1 MCRSLK
7 ILLLLFAVGLGAPLL
22 HVVAARQIP
31 AVNFSRDIQ
40 PIFQAHC
47 VGCHGSKKQEAN
59 LRLDEKASALRV
71 ITPGQ
76 SAQTRLLQRLLGLNG
91 EPRMPLHHA
100 ALPLAQIELIK
111 HWIDEGA
118 IWSLGDSE
126 QSAIRNP
133 QSAIQKH
140 WAFVAPTRPVI
151 PAVKNKAWVK
161 NPIDNFVLA
170 KLEQHGL
177 APSPEAA
184 KTQLIRRVS
193 LDLTGL
199 PPTIEEVENFVADTS
214 PNAYEKLVDRLL
226 SSPHYGEQWGRH
238 WLDVARYA
246 DTNGFEKDQAR
257 TIWPYRDW
265 VIKAFNQNMPFDQFT
280 TEQLAGDLLPQ
291 HPDQQQALDQKI
303 ATGFLRNSM
312 RNEEG
317 SVYPEQFRVESL
329 TDRVDTM
336 GKAFLGLTINCAQCH
351 THKFDPIKHDEYYKF
366 YAFFNS
372 DEEPYLE
379 VPSEEIRKKRAEITS
394 KITHIEDELLARDM
408 DLQRRL
414 TEWEKQSL
422 NYHDDWETLKIDE
435 FFSSRAKVEEYC
447 DDGSIRV
454 ESYRYTDATFFIK
467 AKTQRKNITGFR
479 LELLTDPALR
489 RNGPGVSENGTLSLS
504 EFTAE
509 ATPVGAKQPGEIIF
523 SQAQADFE
531 RPDAPV
537 KFAIDGDQQTGW
549 NSDAGPGLRNQ
560 DRKIVFTTKTPIGGE
575 GGTNLSFA
583 LFHQQG
589 KVQITGRLRLAVTTA
604 ATPGF
609 DPLPATV
616 RRIISLPAQQR
627 TEAQQREV
635 LRYFI
640 SLDEKSVAAKKAIE
654 EVIKEWPDSTTT
666 LTLAARSTPRETKI
680 FKRGDW
686 RNKGETVTPD
696 TPSFLNPL
704 PKDAPRN
711 RLGLAQWVVAKEN
724 PLTARVIVN
733 RVWQQYFGNGFV
745 ASPEDFGTRCEAPS
759 HPELLDW
766 LAVAFR
772 DGIADCGMG
781 IADCG
786 TQAKNPS
793 SKWGMKAIHRLIV
806 TSATYRQS
814 SQINPQSQIRNP
826 QSEDPYN
833 KWLARAPRLRVEAET
848 IRDLSFAAAG
858 LLSHK
863 IGGAPV
869 FPPIPD
875 GVLDLA
881 FGGAMKWETSQGEDR
896 YRRAMYT
903 FWKRSVPYPSLST
916 FDAPNAD
923 VSCPRRIR
931 SNTPLQALTTLNDKL
946 FMEAAQGL
954 ALRVWKEGGN
964 NDRSKLHYAFQL
976 CTARKPDQLEEQEL
990 LTLLQTEYENFQGK
1004 TAMAVYVSAADLA
1017 NLPPDVD
1024 LHKVAAWTMVA
1035 RVLLNLDETITRK

>member
-1 MCRSLK
+1 MQSVLRKL
-7 ILLLLFAVGLGAPLL
+7 IFVIFAFTLIV
-22 HVVAARQIP
+22 
-31 AVNFSRDIQ
+31 
-40 PIFQAHC
+40 PIF
-47 VGCHGSKKQEAN
+47 
-59 LRLDEKASALRV
+59 KASAV
-71 ITPGQ
+71 
-76 SAQTRLLQRLLGLNG
+76 
-91 EPRMPLHHA
+91 
-100 ALPLAQIELIK
+100 K
-111 HWIDEGA
+111 KDEGRGMKDA
-118 IWSLGDSE
+118 P
-126 QSAIRNP
+126 RNP
-133 QSAIQKH
+133 KSETIAH
-140 WAFVAPTRPVI
+140 WSFVAPVRPAI
-151 PAVKNKAWVK
+151 PVVKNKAWVK

-170 KLEQHGL
+170 KLEQNGL
-177 APSPEAA
+177 APSLEAS
-184 KTQLIRRVS
+184 KTHLIRRVS

-199 PPTIEEVENFVADTS
+199 PPTIAEVEKYVADTS
-214 PNAYEKLVDRLL
+214 PDAYEKLVDRLL
-226 SSPHYGEQWGRH
+226 ASPHYGEQWGRH

-280 TEQLAGDLLPQ
+280 IEQLAGDLLP
-291 HPDQQQALDQKI
+291 HPTLDQKV

-317 SVYPEQFRVESL
+317 SVYPEQFRVEGL
-329 TDRVDTM
+329 IDRVDTM
-336 GKAFLGLTINCAQCH
+336 GKAFFGLTINCAQCH
-351 THKFDPIKHDEYYKF
+351 THKFDPIKHHEYYQF

-372 DEEPYLE
+372 DEEPYVE
-379 VPSEEIRKKRAEITS
+379 VPDEAVSKKRTEIAS
-394 KITHIEDELLARDM
+394 KIANIENELMTRDA
-408 DLQRRL
+408 DFTRRL
-414 TEWEKQSL
+414 NEWEAQTRSYK
-422 NYHDDWETLKIDE
+422 DDWEPLKIDE

-454 ESYRYTDATFFIK
+454 ESYRYLDATFFMK

-479 LELLTDPALR
+479 LELLTDPSLR

-509 ATPVGAKQPGEIIF
+509 AVPDGAAKAEKIIF
-523 SQAQADFE
+523 SNAQADFE

-549 NSDAGPGLRNQ
+549 NSDAGAGLRNQ
-560 DRKIVFTTKTPIGGE
+560 ERKIVFTAKAPISND

-583 LFHQQG
+583 MFHQQG
-589 KVQITGRLRLAVTTA
+589 KVQITGRLRLSVTSA

-609 DPLPATV
+609 DPLPSNV
-616 RRIISLPAQQR
+616 RRIISLPAKER
-627 TEAQQREV
+627 TGAQEQEV

-640 SLDEKSVAAKKAIE
+640 SIDEKSAVAKKAIE
-654 EVIKEWPDSTTT
+654 EAIKDWPDSTTS
-666 LTLAARSTPRETKI
+666 LALAVRSTPRETKI

-686 RNKGETVTPD
+686 KNKGEIVTPD
-696 TPSFLNPL
+696 TPSFLHPF

-711 RLGLAQWVVAKEN
+711 RLGLAQWVVSKEN

-733 RVWQQYFGNGFV
+733 RIWQQYFGQGFV
-745 ASPEDFGTRCEAPS
+745 ASPEDFGTRCEVPS

-766 LAVAFR
+766 LALAFR
-772 DGIADCGMG
+772 DGSGLTRYSTRSGSDLVPREGDPVAT
-781 IADCG
+781 AHG
-786 TQAKNPS
+786 TVPS
-793 SKWGMKAIHRLIV
+793 VWNLKALHKLIV

-814 SQINPQSQIRNP
+814 SKITPELQ
-826 QSEDPYN
+826 EKDPYN
-833 KWLARAPRLRVEAET
+833 HWLARAPRLRVEAET
-848 IRDLSFAAAG
+848 IRDLSLSAAG

-881 FGGAMKWETSQGEDR
+881 FGGAMKWETSKGEDR

-923 VSCPRRIR
+923 VSCPRRIS

-954 ALRVWKEGGN
+954 ALRVWKEGGDD
-964 NDRSKLHYAFQL
+964 DRAKLIYAFQL
-976 CTARKPDQLEEQEL
+976 CTSRKPDKLEEQEL
-990 LTLLQTEYENFQGK
+990 LTMLQTEYENFKGK
-1004 TAMAVYVSAADLA
+1004 TASAVYVSAADLE
-1017 NLPPDVD
+1017 NIPPDVD
-1024 LHKVAAWTMVA
+1024 LHKVAAWTMVV
-1035 RVLLNLDETITRK
+1035 RVLLNLDEMITRK

>member
-1 MCRSLK
+1 MQSVLRKL
-7 ILLLLFAVGLGAPLL
+7 IFVIFALTLIV
-22 HVVAARQIP
+22 
-31 AVNFSRDIQ
+31 
-40 PIFQAHC
+40 PIF
-47 VGCHGSKKQEAN
+47 
-59 LRLDEKASALRV
+59 KASAVRK
-71 ITPGQ
+71 
-76 SAQTRLLQRLLGLNG
+76 N
-91 EPRMPLHHA
+91 
-100 ALPLAQIELIK
+100 
-111 HWIDEGA
+111 EGR
-118 IWSLGDSE
+118 GMKDGP
-126 QSAIRNP
+126 RNP
-133 QSAIQKH
+133 KPETRNQLPETQNPKPETNSH
-140 WAFVAPTRPVI
+140 WSFVAPVRPAI
-151 PAVKNKAWVK
+151 PVVKNKAWVK

-170 KLEQHGL
+170 KLGQNGL
-177 APSPEAA
+177 TPSPEAA

-199 PPTIEEVENFVADTS
+199 PPTIAEVEKYVADTS
-214 PNAYEKLVDRLL
+214 PDAYEKLVDRLL
-226 SSPHYGEQWGRH
+226 ASPHYGEQWGRH

-246 DTNGFEKDQAR
+246 DTNGYEKDQAR

-280 TEQLAGDLLPQ
+280 IEQLAGDLLP
-291 HPDQQQALDQKI
+291 HPTLEQKI

-317 SVYPEQFRVESL
+317 SVYPEQFRVEGL
-329 TDRVDTM
+329 LDRVDTM

-351 THKFDPIKHDEYYKF
+351 THKFDPIKHNEYYKF

-372 DEEPYLE
+372 DEEPYVE
-379 VPSEEIRKKRAEITS
+379 VPDEAVVKKRTEITS
-394 KITHIEDELLARDM
+394 KIAKIEDEAIVRDA
-408 DLQRRL
+408 DFSRRL
-414 TEWEKQSL
+414 NAWEAQAREYKE
-422 NYHDDWETLKIDE
+422 DWEPLKIDE

-454 ESYRYTDATFFIK
+454 ESYRYPDATFFMK

-479 LELLTDPALR
+479 LELLTDPSLR

-509 ATPVGAKQPGEIIF
+509 VTPDGAAKPEKIIF
-523 SQAQADFE
+523 SNAQADFE

-549 NSDAGPGLRNQ
+549 NSDAGGGLRNQ
-560 DRKIVFTTKTPIGGE
+560 ERKIIFTANAPISND

-583 LFHQQG
+583 MFHQQG
-589 KVQITGRLRLAVTTA
+589 KVQITGRLRLSVTSA

-609 DPLPATV
+609 DPLPSNV
-616 RRIISLPAQQR
+616 RRIISLPAKER
-627 TEAQQREV
+627 TGAQKQEV

-640 SLDEKSVAAKKAIE
+640 SLDEKSAAAKKAIE
-654 EVIKEWPDSTTT
+654 EAIKDWPDSTTT

-686 RNKGETVTPD
+686 KNKGEIVTPD
-696 TPSFLNPL
+696 TPSFLPPF

-711 RLGLAQWVVAKEN
+711 RLGLAQWVVSKEN
-724 PLTARVIVN
+724 PLTARVIVH
-733 RVWQQYFGNGFV
+733 RIWQQYFGQGFV
-745 ASPEDFGTRCEAPS
+745 ASPEDFGTRCETPS

-766 LAVAFR
+766 LAVEFR
-772 DGIADCGMG
+772 DGAMG
-781 IADCG
+781 RQGDEG
-786 TQAKNPS
+786 TRPTTD
-793 SKWGMKAIHRLIV
+793 HRSPTTWDIKHLHKLIV
-806 TSATYRQS
+806 TSSTYRQS
-814 SQINPQSQIRNP
+814 SKITPELQ
-826 QSEDPYN
+826 EKDPYN
-833 KWLARAPRLRVEAET
+833 HWLARAPRLRVEAET
-848 IRDLSFAAAG
+848 IRDLSLSAAG

-881 FGGAMKWETSQGEDR
+881 FGGAMKWETSKGEDR

-923 VSCPRRIR
+923 VSCPRRIS

-954 ALRVWKEGGN
+954 ALRVWREGGSD
-964 NDRSKLHYAFQL
+964 DRAKLIYAFQL
-976 CTARKPDQLEEQEL
+976 CTSRKPDKLEEQEL
-990 LTLLQTEYENFQGK
+990 LAMLQKEYENFKGK
-1004 TAMAVYVSAADLA
+1004 TSTAVYVSAADLE
-1017 NLPPDVD
+1017 NIPPDLD

>member
-1 MCRSLK
+1 MRRSLK
-7 ILLLLFAVGLGAPLL
+7 VPTLCLFIGFGMSWF
-22 HVVAARQIP
+22 HVTATRQTP
-31 AVNFSRDIQ
+31 AVDFIRDIR
-40 PIFQAHC
+40 PIFQERC
-47 VGCHGSKKQEAN
+47 VACHGAKTALSG
-59 LRLDEKASALRV
+59 LRLDNKQSAMRV
-71 ITPGQ
+71 ITPGD
-76 SAQTRLLQRLLGLNG
+76 SKASRLLQRVRG
-91 EPRMPLHHA
+91 EGGETRMPQGGE
-100 ALPLAQIELIK
+100 ALTAHQVELLRR
-111 HWIDEGA
+111 WIDEGA
-118 IWSLGDSE
+118 IWDGETRGPGDGE
-126 QSAIRNP
+126 KGLP
-133 QSAIQKH
+133 KH
-140 WAFVAPTRPVI
+140 WAFIAPVRPAL

-161 NPIDNFVLA
+161 NPIDHFVLA
-170 KLEQHGL
+170 KLEQNGL
-177 APSPEAA
+177 RPSPEAA

-199 PPTIEEVENFVADTS
+199 PPTIEEIEKFLADNS
-214 PNAYEKLVDRLL
+214 PDAYEKLVDRLL

-238 WLDVARYA
+238 WLDLARYA

-257 TIWPYRDW
+257 TIWLYRDW

-280 TEQLAGDLLPQ
+280 IEQLAGDLLPQ
-291 HPDQQQALDQKI
+291 HQNQQRALDQKI

-317 SVYPEQFRVESL
+317 SVYPEQFRVEGL
-329 TDRVDTM
+329 IDRVDTM

-379 VPSEEIRKKRAEITS
+379 VPSEGVIKKRAEITGR
-394 KITHIEDELLARDM
+394 ITRIEDELLTHDA

-414 TEWEKQSL
+414 SEWEAQARGIQNRL
-422 NYHDDWETLKIDE
+422 DDWETLKIDE
-435 FFSSRAKVEEYC
+435 FFSSRAKVDEYC

-454 ESYRYTDATFFIK
+454 ESYRYPEATFFIK
-467 AKTQRKNITGFR
+467 AQTQRKNITGIR
-479 LELLTDPALR
+479 LELLTDPSLR

-509 ATPVGAKQPGEIIF
+509 AAAAGSAKPEKIIF

-537 KFAIDGDQQTGW
+537 RFAIDGDQQTGW

-560 DRKIVFTTKTPIGGE
+560 DRKIVFTARAPFGGE
-575 GGTNLSFA
+575 GGTKLSFA

-589 KVQITGRLRLAVTTA
+589 KVQITGRLRLSVTSA

-609 DPLPATV
+609 DPLPSNV
-616 RRIISLPAQQR
+616 RRIISMPAQQR
-627 TEAQQREV
+627 TLEQQREV

-640 SLDEKSVAAKKAIE
+640 SVDEKSAAAQKAIE

-666 LTLAARSTPRETKI
+666 LVLAARSTPRETKI

-696 TPSFLNPL
+696 TPSFLPPF

-711 RLGLAQWVVAKEN
+711 RYGLAQWIVSKEN

-733 RVWQQYFGNGFV
+733 HMWQQYFGQGLV
-745 ASPEDFGTRCEAPS
+745 ASPEDFGTRCEPPS

-766 LAVAFR
+766 LAVTLR
-772 DGIADCGMG
+772 DGSSESNDTPGA
-781 IADCG
+781 
-786 TQAKNPS
+786 QAWNL
-793 SKWGMKAIHRLIV
+793 KAMHKLIV
-806 TSATYRQS
+806 TSATYRQAS
-814 SQINPQSQIRNP
+814 RITPELQ
-826 QSEDPYN
+826 EKDPYN
-833 KWLARAPRLRVEAET
+833 ALLARAPRLRVEAET
-848 IRDLSFAAAG
+848 IRDLSLAAAG
-858 LLSHK
+858 LLSRK

-881 FGGAMKWETSQGEDR
+881 FGGAMKWETSKGEDR

-954 ALRVWKEGGN
+954 ALRVWREGGKD
-964 NDRSKLHYAFQL
+964 DRAKLHHAFRL
-976 CTARKPDQLEEQEL
+976 CTARKPDSMEEQEL
-990 LTLLQTEYENFQGK
+990 LTMLQKEYENFQGK
-1004 TAMAVYVSAADLA
+1004 TAMAVYVSAADLE

>member
-1 MCRSLK
+1 MQSVLRKL
-7 ILLLLFAVGLGAPLL
+7 IFVIFAFTLIV
-22 HVVAARQIP
+22 
-31 AVNFSRDIQ
+31 
-40 PIFQAHC
+40 PIF
-47 VGCHGSKKQEAN
+47 
-59 LRLDEKASALRV
+59 KASAV
-71 ITPGQ
+71 
-76 SAQTRLLQRLLGLNG
+76 
-91 EPRMPLHHA
+91 
-100 ALPLAQIELIK
+100 K
-111 HWIDEGA
+111 KDEGRGMKDA
-118 IWSLGDSE
+118 P
-126 QSAIRNP
+126 RNP
-133 QSAIQKH
+133 KSETIAH
-140 WAFVAPTRPVI
+140 WSFVAPVRPAI
-151 PAVKNKAWVK
+151 PVVKNKAWVK

-170 KLEQHGL
+170 KLEQNGL
-177 APSPEAA
+177 APSLEAS
-184 KTQLIRRVS
+184 KTHLIRRVS

-199 PPTIEEVENFVADTS
+199 PPTIAEVEKYVADTS
-214 PNAYEKLVDRLL
+214 PDAYEKLVDRLL
-226 SSPHYGEQWGRH
+226 ASPHYGEQWGRH

-280 TEQLAGDLLPQ
+280 IEQLAGDLLP
-291 HPDQQQALDQKI
+291 HPTLDQKV

-317 SVYPEQFRVESL
+317 SVYPEQFRVEGL
-329 TDRVDTM
+329 IDRVDTM
-336 GKAFLGLTINCAQCH
+336 GKAFFGLTINCAQCH
-351 THKFDPIKHDEYYKF
+351 THKFDPIKHHEYYQF

-372 DEEPYLE
+372 DEEPYVE
-379 VPSEEIRKKRAEITS
+379 VPDEAVSKKRTEIAS
-394 KITHIEDELLARDM
+394 KIANIENELMTRDA
-408 DLQRRL
+408 DFTRRL
-414 TEWEKQSL
+414 NEWEAQTRSYK
-422 NYHDDWETLKIDE
+422 DDWEPLKIDE

-454 ESYRYTDATFFIK
+454 ESYRYLDATFFMK

-479 LELLTDPALR
+479 LELLTDPSLR

-509 ATPVGAKQPGEIIF
+509 AVPDGTAKAEKIIF
-523 SQAQADFE
+523 SNAQADFE

-549 NSDAGPGLRNQ
+549 NSDAGAGLRNQ
-560 DRKIVFTTKTPIGGE
+560 ERKIVFTAKAPISND

-583 LFHQQG
+583 MFHQQG
-589 KVQITGRLRLAVTTA
+589 KVQITGRLRLSVTSA

-609 DPLPATV
+609 DPLPSNV
-616 RRIISLPAQQR
+616 RRIISLPAKER
-627 TEAQQREV
+627 TGAQEQEV

-640 SLDEKSVAAKKAIE
+640 SIDEKSAVAKKAIE
-654 EVIKEWPDSTTT
+654 EAIKDWPDSTTS
-666 LTLAARSTPRETKI
+666 LALAVRSTPRETKI

-686 RNKGETVTPD
+686 KNKGEIVTPD
-696 TPSFLNPL
+696 TPSFLHPF

-711 RLGLAQWVVAKEN
+711 RLGLAQWVVSKEN

-733 RVWQQYFGNGFV
+733 RIWQQYFGQGFV
-745 ASPEDFGTRCEAPS
+745 ASPEDFGTRCEVPS

-766 LAVAFR
+766 LALAFR
-772 DGIADCGMG
+772 DGSGLTRYSTRSGSDLVPREGDPVAT
-781 IADCG
+781 AHG
-786 TQAKNPS
+786 TVPS
-793 SKWGMKAIHRLIV
+793 AWNLKALHKLIV

-814 SQINPQSQIRNP
+814 SKITPELQ
-826 QSEDPYN
+826 EKDPYN
-833 KWLARAPRLRVEAET
+833 HWLARAPRLRVEAET
-848 IRDLSFAAAG
+848 IRDLSLSAAG

-881 FGGAMKWETSQGEDR
+881 FGGAMKWETSKGEDR

-923 VSCPRRIR
+923 VSCPRRIS

-954 ALRVWKEGGN
+954 ALRVWKEGGDD
-964 NDRSKLHYAFQL
+964 DRAKLIYAFQL
-976 CTARKPDQLEEQEL
+976 CTSRKPDKLEEQEL
-990 LTLLQTEYENFQGK
+990 LTMLQTEYENFKGK
-1004 TAMAVYVSAADLA
+1004 TASAVYVSAADLE
-1017 NLPPDVD
+1017 NIPPDVD
-1024 LHKVAAWTMVA
+1024 LHKVAAWTMVV